1 MDILVI
7 GVLIVLGLLGGLTY
21 TLRGIGAEVIVSHIG
36 GVVIG
41 INKISTEVE
50 YNDEEE
56 EDVLDRQHI
65 LSISLIFISITYVW
79 YSYKEEE

>member
-1 MDILVI
+1 MD
-7 GVLIVLGLLGGLTY
+7 VLIIVVLTVLGLLGGLTY

-50 YNDEEE
+50 YNEEE

-65 LSISLIFISITYVW
+65 LSISLVFISITYVW
-79 YSYKEEE
+79 YSHKGEE